1 MKENVRN
8 IQSSLNS
15 WKHIDLMER
24 QSSYYMACFKN
35 YKTVISDEQTVNKY
49 LNVFERVEVVERV
62 KDAAYP
68 YYTVSR

>member
-1 MKENVRN
+1 
-8 IQSSLNS
+8 
-15 WKHIDLMER
+15 MER
-24 QSSYYMACFKN
+24 QSGYYMACFKN